1 MISDI
6 DYYQHRLDD
15 INNQYNRV
23 YLVPCGKTSA
33 KASEVFEACK
43 IADLEEIT
51 NCKKRCEET
60 IKILKEIDCIY

>member
-23 YLVPCGKTSA
+23 YLVPCGKTST
-33 KASEVFEACK
+33 KASEVFEAGK
-43 IADLEEIT
+43 RADLEGIT
-51 NCKKRCEET
+51 NCKKKCEET